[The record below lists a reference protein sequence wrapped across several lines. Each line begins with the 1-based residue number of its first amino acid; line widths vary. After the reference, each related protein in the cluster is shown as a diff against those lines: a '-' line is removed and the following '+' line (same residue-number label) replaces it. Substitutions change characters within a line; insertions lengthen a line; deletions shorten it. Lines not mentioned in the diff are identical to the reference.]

1 MTIEYGHVTA
11 VEVTTR
17 ESAMARN
24 MLIGGLVGLAI
35 KDSFSGALGGATA
48 GFVVTS
54 IMENDK
60 RVFAYTVQLDDNRYE
75 TVALTRPDVA
85 IGHCA
90 ALERDAKHVNLRPV
104 SAVHCDSLEGD
115 EESPGDEHR
124 ETAAEKCSAARTA
137 LARRR
142 AALLHGS
149 VRTLLYLG
157 RHRAYPA
164 GYGRRGRETM
174 RRSVSTAPRAVG
186 SDVAPDVAAR
196 FFFAT
201 CRAPLSFVPT
211 DFLALRSTPFA
222 ST

>member
-1 MTIEYGHVTA
+1 MHGVGAKEDEISRSSVLRRSITVCFLFVLLPILSSRAEVSIEYGHVTA

-60 RVFAYTVQLDDNRYE
+60 RGFAYTVQLDDNRYE

-104 SAVHCDSLEGD
+104 SAVHCDSPEGE

-124 ETAAEKCSAARTA
+124 ETAAEKCSAARAA
-137 LARRR
+137 LANPE
-142 AALLHGS
+142 AGTDISKAL
-149 VRTLLYLG
+149 RTM
-157 RHRAYPA
+157 RAYC
-164 GYGRRGRETM
+164 E
-174 RRSVSTAPRAVG
+174 
-186 SDVAPDVAAR
+186 
-196 FFFAT
+196 
-201 CRAPLSFVPT
+201 
-211 DFLALRSTPFA
+211 
-222 ST
+222 